1 MFSTRLFVHNVPL
14 YKLPVCTQC
23 IHVVLRG
30 DFVFVMNCCGFLSN
44 MSSHFD
50 HPLSA
55 CIGMFLLS
63 LSISLKPSHLFHGNV
78 ETQVFIC

>member
-1 MFSTRLFVHNVPL
+1 M
-14 YKLPVCTQC
+14 
-23 IHVVLRG
+23 
-30 DFVFVMNCCGFLSN
+30 FVMNCCGFLSN

-63 LSISLKPSHLFHGNV
+63 LSLSLKLSHSFHGHAV
-78 ETQVFIC
+78 AEIALASFHLLV